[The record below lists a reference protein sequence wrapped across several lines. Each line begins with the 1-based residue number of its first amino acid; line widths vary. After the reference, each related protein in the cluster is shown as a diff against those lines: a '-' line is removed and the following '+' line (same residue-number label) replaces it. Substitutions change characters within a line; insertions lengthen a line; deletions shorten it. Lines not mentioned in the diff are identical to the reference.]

1 MDTSTDHTLNVN
13 AVAGIARGARAAAC
27 LRMSGLAEFTD
38 GSLAVR
44 WMR

>member
-1 MDTSTDHTLNVN
+1 MSTSTYHNPNVS
-13 AVAGIARGARAAAC
+13 AVAGIGRGVRAAVC
-27 LRMSGLAEFTD
+27 VPMTGLAEFTD

>member
-1 MDTSTDHTLNVN
+1 MNTSTDHKLNVN

-27 LRMSGLAEFTD
+27 LPMTGAGESAD

-44 WMR
+44 SQR

>member
-1 MDTSTDHTLNVN
+1 MNTRTHHKLNVN
-13 AVAGIARGARAAAC
+13 AAAGIARGTRAAA
-27 LRMSGLAEFTD
+27 RPQMPGVAEFTD

>member
-1 MDTSTDHTLNVN
+1 MYTSTDHKLNVN

-27 LRMSGLAEFTD
+27 VTLEGPADFAD

-44 WMR
+44 SMR

>member
-1 MDTSTDHTLNVN
+1 MSTSTDHNPNVN
-13 AVAGIARGARAAAC
+13 AVAGIARGARAAVCVTMAD
-27 LRMSGLAEFTD
+27 LAEFTD